1 MHSPFLIKI
10 LKMKAQI
17 KKEFHVDEPV
27 EKVWE
32 YLSNPE
38 KIASCVPGATLTEVI
53 DEKNFKGE
61 VVMKFG
67 PVKAKYN
74 GDISIE
80 EMNHEDHKMV
90 MRGMGKDSKGKG
102 SAEMLMNGAVMA
114 NPEGGSDVDFSM
126 DITVNGMLAQ
136 FGSRLITDVSNQIT
150 EQFVGN
156 FKTKLA
162 GEEIADNS
170 IKAGSL
176 AGQVLKSKISG
187 LFGGSKDA

>member
-1 MHSPFLIKI
+1 
-10 LKMKAQI
+10 MKAEITKNFQL
-17 KKEFHVDEPV
+17 DEPV

-38 KIASCVPGATLTEVI
+38 KIASCVPGATLTEIV

-80 EMNHEDHKMV
+80 EMDHENKRMQMKGV
-90 MRGMGKDSKGKG
+90 GKDSKGKG
-102 SAEMLMNGAVMA
+102 SAEMLMNGEVC
-114 NPEGGSDVDFSM
+114 EGESGGSNVDFSM

-136 FGSRLITDVSNQIT
+136 FGSRLITDVSGQIT
-150 EQFVGN
+150 DQFVNN
-156 FKTKLA
+156 FKAKLA

-170 IKAGSL
+170 IKAGNL
-176 AGQVLKSKISG
+176 AGQVLKSKIGG
-187 LFGGSKDA
+187 LFGGSKNA

>member
-1 MHSPFLIKI
+1 
-10 LKMKAQI
+10 MKAQI
-17 KKEFHVDEPV
+17 SKNFHVDESV
-27 EKVWE
+27 DKVWE

-80 EMNHEDHKMV
+80 EMDHDAKKMTMKGV
-90 MRGMGKDSKGKG
+90 GKDSKGKG
-102 SAEMLMNGAVMA
+102 SAEMLMNGAVLEA
-114 NPEGGSDVDFSM
+114 EEGGSNIDFNM
-126 DITVNGMLAQ
+126 DISVNGMLAQ
-136 FGSRLITDVSNQIT
+136 FGSRLITDVSDQIT

-156 FKTKLA
+156 FKAKLA
-162 GEEIADNS
+162 GEEIGDNS

-176 AGQVLKSKISG
+176 AGSVLKSKIGG
-187 LFGGSKDA
+187 LFGGSKNA